1 MNTTQRVVLFGA
13 TSAIAQA
20 TARLLVQQGCSLFLV
35 GRNAMKLQA
44 LVDDLR
50 VRAAPGQ
57 RIESMNADLDLID
70 GHAHLFDAAEKNLDG
85 IDTVFIAHGALPDQT
100 ACEASVPLTLALI
113 HTNALSAIALDGEA
127 ANRLQAQGH
136 GLIVAIGS
144 VAGDR
149 GRQSNYVYGASKGM
163 LALFLQGL
171 RNRLAPHGVQVL
183 TIKPGFVDTPM
194 TAAFE
199 KKGPLW
205 ATPEHVAHGIV
216 KAMRSRRDE
225 VYLPWFWYWIML
237 VIHNIPERVFKHMKL

>member
-1 MNTTQRVVLFGA
+1 MNTIQNVVLFGA

-20 TARLLVQQGCSLFLV
+20 TSRLLAQQGCNLFLV

-50 VRAAPGQ
+50 VRAAPEQ
-57 RIESMNADLDLID
+57 RIEGKTADLDLID
-70 GHAHLFDAAEKNLDG
+70 QHVHLFKAAETALG
-85 IDTVFIAHGALPDQT
+85 GMDTVIIAHGTLPDQA
-100 ACEASVPLTLALI
+100 ACEASVSLTLAQI
-113 HTNALSAIALDGEA
+113 HTNALSVIALASEA
-127 ANRLQAQGH
+127 ANRLQAQKH
-136 GLIVAIGS
+136 GMIVAIGS

-149 GRQSNYVYGASKGM
+149 GRQSNYVYGAAKGM

-171 RNRLAPHGVQVL
+171 RNRLAPHGVRVL
-183 TIKPGFVDTPM
+183 TVKPGFVDTPM

-205 ATPEHVAHGIV
+205 ATPEDIARGII
-216 KAMRSRRDE
+216 KAMRSRRDV

-237 VIHNIPERVFKHMKL
+237 IIRLIPERIFKRMKL